1 MQQLTSYK
9 LVKGSDGS
17 LTKIVNWQEVAPRIE
32 VTSYGH
38 IRFYDKL
45 VCGIHD
51 CKKVYVP
58 TQGEHLEVTGIDD
71 LAAEEFQ
78 KFREFTRKFI

>member
-17 LTKIVNWQEVAPRIE
+17 LTKIVNWQEVAACIE

-45 VCGIHD
+45 VCSVSD
-51 CKKVYVP
+51 CKRVYIP
-58 TQGEHLEVTGIDD
+58 TQGEHLEVTGVDD

-78 KFREFTRKFI
+78 RFKDLMGKFK